1 MLKCNADAWEGSL
14 LQIKCFGVMMKDYT
28 VKYVLTV
35 IGDIKQ
41 AVQNVIEYVEQH
53 NVLGAE
59 CRYNIELV
67 LNELLVNSF
76 KHARPSA
83 LEPVVLLVDVADGKL
98 KVNVTDNGN
107 GFKYKDAQQTSEP
120 DMLMMEYGRGL
131 MLVRAYCDNVK
142 YNLKGNSVE
151 VEIVL

>member
-1 MLKCNADAWEGSL
+1 

-41 AVQNVIEYVEQH
+41 AVQNVIEYVEEH
-53 NVLGAE
+53 SALSAE

-76 KHARPSA
+76 KHARPSVT
-83 LEPVVLLVDVADGKL
+83 EPVVLLAEVAEGKL
-98 KVNVTDNGN
+98 TVNVTDNGN
-107 GFKYKDAQQTSEP
+107 GFKYKEAQKPSEP

-131 MLVRAYCDNVK
+131 TIVRAYCDNLK

-151 VEIVL
+151 VEIAL

>member
-1 MLKCNADAWEGSL
+1 
-14 LQIKCFGVMMKDYT
+14 LQIKSFGVMMREYT
-28 VKYVLTV
+28 IKYVLTV

-41 AVQNVIEYVEQH
+41 AVKNVLEYVEQQ
-53 NVLGAE
+53 NALSAE

-76 KHARPSA
+76 KHANPSA
-83 LEPVVLLVDVADGKL
+83 FDPVVLLAGVSDGKL
-98 KVNVTDNGN
+98 TVSVTDNGS
-107 GFKYKDAQQTSEP
+107 GFKYKEESESGSS

-131 MLVRAYCDNVK
+131 MLVRAYCDDIK

-151 VEIVL
+151 VEIAL